1 MTLLIYGT
9 KRHASQFRLWIDT
22 EVAGHSDVDA
32 GEKARLRRRLMVAKS
47 AIDGDSGSHRLL
59 LRLP

>member
-1 MTLLIYGT
+1 MELRDPALSSLFGLTRT
-9 KRHASQFRLWIDT
+9 
-22 EVAGHSDVDA
+22 VAGHSDMDA
-32 GEKARLRRRLMVAKS
+32 GEHVRLRRHLMGAKS